1 MTGRIRI
8 RTLVNFLRLYILA
21 SEIHRRPTY
30 REVMHEIGCCR
41 SNSYNYLYALDAIV
55 DMTVT

>member
-8 RTLVNFLRLYILA
+8 RTLVNFLRLYNLA

-30 REVMHEIGCCR
+30 REVMQEIGCCR
-41 SNSYNYLYALDAIV
+41 SNSYNYLYALKILLPLMIA
-55 DMTVT
+55 